1 MTVKTLEQ
9 VKAEYRSKGVTF
21 ASIAKENGWRKQD
34 VYKVLN
40 GQSKGN
46 FGIAH
51 EIAVFFGLKPS
62 AKE

>member
-1 MTVKTLEQ
+1 MTVKTVEQ
-9 VKAEYRSKGVTF
+9 VKAEYNAKGITF
-21 ASIAKENGWRKQD
+21 ASVAKQQGWRRQD

-40 GQSKGN
+40 GQTKGN

-51 EIAVFFGLKPS
+51 DIAVFFGLKPS

>member
-1 MTVKTLEQ
+1 MTIKTIEQ
-9 VKAEYRSKGVTF
+9 VKAEYRSKGVSF
-21 ASIAKENGWRKQD
+21 ASVGKKNNWRRQD

-51 EIAVFFGLKPS
+51 EIAVYFGLKQP
-62 AKE
+62 E

>member
-1 MTVKTLEQ
+1 MATKTVAQ
-9 VKAEYRSKGVTF
+9 IKAEYRLKGVTF

-51 EIAVFFGLKPS
+51 DIAVFLGLKAS
-62 AKE
+62 VKE

>member
-1 MTVKTLEQ
+1 MTIKTIEQ

-21 ASIAKENGWRKQD
+21 ASVAKKNNWRRQD

-51 EIAVFFGLKPS
+51 EIAVYFGLKQP
-62 AKE
+62 E